1 MKKYGAILNF
11 LLLTS
16 ALGSL
21 LYAPSQKSQA
31 VQKARDEFKDTEA
44 GAEAKLKRLLEW
56 NKQAKQDNHQTYI
69 QNNNTKAQELA
80 RKYPESEKIQK
91 LAREVIQA
99 GQ

>member
-1 MKKYGAILNF
+1 MKKYAAILNF

-16 ALGSL
+16 ALSSP

-31 VQKARDEFKDTEA
+31 VQKTRDEFKDTEA
-44 GAEAKLKRLLEW
+44 GAEAKLKQLLQW

-80 RKYPESEKIQK
+80 INYPNSKKIQK
-91 LAREVIQA
+91 LTREVIEA

>member
-1 MKKYGAILNF
+1 MKKYAAILNF
-11 LLLTS
+11 VLLTS
-16 ALGSL
+16 VLGSP

-31 VQKARDEFKDTEA
+31 AQKTRDEFKETEA
-44 GAEAKLKRLLEW
+44 GAEAKLKQLLQW

-69 QNNNTKAQELA
+69 QNNNTKAHELA
-80 RKYPESEKIQK
+80 RKYPKSEKIQK